1 LITKQRVWA
10 SGLIAV
16 VLLMNLQCA
25 VAFLIRP
32 GAYAPTFELQGEVG
46 EAVIRSLGVLFVMW
60 NIPYGVALW
69 NPVRHRL
76 ALYEA
81 LGMQATG
88 LAGETLIY
96 ALLPAMH
103 VVARGAILRF
113 VVFDGLGLLALATAA
128 WLSRK

>member
-1 LITKQRVWA
+1 MTNTQRLWA

-32 GAYAPTFELQGEVG
+32 GAYAPGFELQGEVG

-76 ALYEA
+76 AIYEA

-88 LAGETLIY
+88 LIGETLIY

-103 VVARGAILRF
+103 IVARGSILRF
-113 VVFDGLGLLALATAA
+113 IVFDGLGLLALATAT

>member
-1 LITKQRVWA
+1 
-10 SGLIAV
+10 
-16 VLLMNLQCA
+16 MNLQCA

-32 GAYAPTFELQGEVG
+32 GAYAPGFELQGEVG

-69 NPVRHRL
+69 NPVRHHL

-81 LGMQATG
+81 LSMQATG
-88 LAGETLIY
+88 LVGETLIY

-103 VVARGAILRF
+103 IVARGSILRF
-113 VVFDGLGLLALATAA
+113 IVFDGLGLLALATAA